1 MIVNL
6 IKPQQ
11 MFSLTLP
18 HKIKG
23 QYWLTDIDANGESRD
38 LISIEAVKG
47 EWVLKS
53 NKKVSILDAEN
64 KVVSNT
70 ILKALSFFN
79 LKINGSND
87 RVILFAENIDESRQT
102 LNKVVVKEAT
112 TLSIGRTNDNNLC
125 YENKFVSGKHAKLSY
140 DGNSWSI
147 SDLES
152 TNGTYV
158 NGYRVT
164 SGVLNS
170 GDFIYIMGLK
180 IIVGNSFL
188 AINNPD
194 NLLHITSG
202 SLKSYKP
209 QLISERQD
217 EPDIPEK
224 TFFFRSPR
232 FHREVEHAEI
242 KIDPPPQL
250 QKIDTVPLALM
261 LGPSITMGMTSLST
275 GLLTLNNVISN
286 GGEVTQ
292 ALPTLLMSVSMLLG
306 TVLWPILTK
315 KYEKKQRLINDKKR
329 QDKYLA
335 YLDEIRDEIK
345 RKCKEQSDILS
356 ENLVS
361 PDACADRIA
370 EQKQNLWERV
380 PGQDDFLRLRLGL
393 GNLPLD
399 ADVKYPEKKFTMDD
413 DNLQD
418 AMLSLGSEPKQL
430 IGVPISVSLVE
441 NTTVGVCGEYL
452 TSTNMLKSLILQ
464 MIALHSYDE
473 LKIMLITDESERN
486 EWDFIRPIPHFW
498 NDDKTTRFFASNA
511 DEVKELSA
519 YMEKIIVSRTDAA
532 NQDYSDFSPYYVII
546 STSKK
551 LTENCEALGQ
561 LLKFKNNRG
570 FSILL
575 SGRELRDLP
584 KETKLVISLCGDKS
598 KMFTRDDTSGKSIS
612 FKADIIN
619 ETAIDNLAQ
628 DIANIEL
635 DLGSKHF
642 ALPSMITFLEMFN
655 VGKIEHL
662 NSLTR
667 WKENNPTIS
676 LQTPIGVDS
685 YGGLFNLDLHEKF
698 HGPHGLV
705 AGMTGSGKSEF
716 IITYILSLAVNYHP
730 DEVAFILIDY
740 KGGGLTG
747 AFEDDERG
755 IKLPHLAGTITNL
768 DGAAVKRSLI
778 SIQSELRR
786 RQAIFNEARKISN
799 EGTMDIY
806 KYQQLYR
813 DKIVSEPVPHL
824 FIISDE
830 FAELKSQQP
839 EFMEQLISAARIGR
853 SLGVHLILATQ
864 KPSGVVDDQIWS
876 NSKFRVCLKV
886 QEKADSQDM
895 IKCPDAAELSQT
907 GRFYLQV
914 GFNELF
920 ALGQS
925 AWCGA
930 EYIPTDTVEKSV
942 DSSIQVVDNLGRV
955 IMNVKPNKKKRTEG
969 SKIKQIVAIVKYLS
983 DLAGEEKI
991 TVRPLWL
998 EPIPQ
1003 FIYVDELESKYGI
1016 NEKGFVL
1023 NPVIGE
1029 YDDPFNQKQGVL
1041 TVPFTKDGNCLVYGS
1056 TGNGKTTFLT
1066 SLCYALI
1073 KNHTVEELNLYIMD
1087 FGSETLKAFENA
1099 PQVGG
1104 VIVSSDEE
1112 KTINFIKMLHGE
1124 IERRRNLFSEYGGDY
1139 QEYIRNSGKTEPNI
1153 VVVMNNYSGFAEQ
1166 YEDLQD
1172 EFSLLTRDGVK
1183 YGIYFAVTAS
1193 SVNAVRYKTQ
1203 QNFKNMLTMQL
1214 NDATDYSIVVGKTDG
1229 LIPSKYKGRGL
1240 VALERVYEFQTA
1252 YCRNVADMQ
1261 DYLRE
1266 FCKELKQNSDAVAK
1280 PIPVLPDVVN
1290 LDYVSKY
1297 SDGIRNIPIGVGK
1310 KSLNVL
1316 GINLQNKVVYPFVS
1330 QEIYEMIPF
1339 VEEFVRVLS
1348 SGKPAIIIDAEQALS
1363 SELKECAAFVT
1374 GSYESF
1380 VLDLFN
1386 EMVLRNNTYKDAGL
1400 NPASLDSFEERVY
1413 VIVGMKRLLE
1423 QLSADSKDKLSTLL
1437 EKGEAI
1443 FKLHFV
1449 IIESVSGYGS
1459 FSYDAWYKRHLNGT
1473 DGVWIGDGIA
1483 DQYFLKI
1490 SKVTSDLYEEV
1501 GNDYGYL
1508 VSRNRPALMKAL
1520 SHGLNEEVM

>member
-1 MIVNL
+1 
-6 IKPQQ
+6 
-11 MFSLTLP
+11 
-18 HKIKG
+18 
-23 QYWLTDIDANGESRD
+23 
-38 LISIEAVKG
+38 
-47 EWVLKS
+47 
-53 NKKVSILDAEN
+53 
-64 KVVSNT
+64 
-70 ILKALSFFN
+70 
-79 LKINGSND
+79 
-87 RVILFAENIDESRQT
+87 
-102 LNKVVVKEAT
+102 
-112 TLSIGRTNDNNLC
+112 
-125 YENKFVSGKHAKLSY
+125 
-140 DGNSWSI
+140 
-147 SDLES
+147 
-152 TNGTYV
+152 
-158 NGYRVT
+158 
-164 SGVLNS
+164 
-170 GDFIYIMGLK
+170 
-180 IIVGNSFL
+180 
-188 AINNPD
+188 
-194 NLLHITSG
+194 
-202 SLKSYKP
+202 
-209 QLISERQD
+209 
-217 EPDIPEK
+217 
-224 TFFFRSPR
+224 
-232 FHREVEHAEI
+232 
-242 KIDPPPQL
+242 
-250 QKIDTVPLALM
+250 
-261 LGPSITMGMTSLST
+261 
-275 GLLTLNNVISN
+275 
-286 GGEVTQ
+286 
-292 ALPTLLMSVSMLLG
+292 
-306 TVLWPILTK
+306 
-315 KYEKKQRLINDKKR
+315 
-329 QDKYLA
+329 
-335 YLDEIRDEIK
+335 
-345 RKCKEQSDILS
+345 
-356 ENLVS
+356 
-361 PDACADRIA
+361 
-370 EQKQNLWERV
+370 
-380 PGQDDFLRLRLGL
+380 
-393 GNLPLD
+393 
-399 ADVKYPEKKFTMDD
+399 
-413 DNLQD
+413 
-418 AMLSLGSEPKQL
+418 
-430 IGVPISVSLVE
+430 
-441 NTTVGVCGEYL
+441 
-452 TSTNMLKSLILQ
+452 
-464 MIALHSYDE
+464 
-473 LKIMLITDESERN
+473 
-486 EWDFIRPIPHFW
+486 
-498 NDDKTTRFFASNA
+498 
-511 DEVKELSA
+511 
-519 YMEKIIVSRTDAA
+519 
-532 NQDYSDFSPYYVII
+532 
-546 STSKK
+546 
-551 LTENCEALGQ
+551 
-561 LLKFKNNRG
+561 
-570 FSILL
+570 
-575 SGRELRDLP
+575 
-584 KETKLVISLCGDKS
+584 
-598 KMFTRDDTSGKSIS
+598 
-612 FKADIIN
+612 
-619 ETAIDNLAQ
+619 
-628 DIANIEL
+628 
-635 DLGSKHF
+635 
-642 ALPSMITFLEMFN
+642 
-655 VGKIEHL
+655 
-662 NSLTR
+662 
-667 WKENNPTIS
+667 
-676 LQTPIGVDS
+676 
-685 YGGLFNLDLHEKF
+685 
-698 HGPHGLV
+698 
-705 AGMTGSGKSEF
+705 
-716 IITYILSLAVNYHP
+716 
-730 DEVAFILIDY
+730 
-740 KGGGLTG
+740 
-747 AFEDDERG
+747 
-755 IKLPHLAGTITNL
+755 
-768 DGAAVKRSLI
+768 
-778 SIQSELRR
+778 
-786 RQAIFNEARKISN
+786 
-799 EGTMDIY
+799 
-806 KYQQLYR
+806 
-813 DKIVSEPVPHL
+813 
-824 FIISDE
+824 
-830 FAELKSQQP
+830 
-839 EFMEQLISAARIGR
+839 
-853 SLGVHLILATQ
+853 
-864 KPSGVVDDQIWS
+864 
-876 NSKFRVCLKV
+876 
-886 QEKADSQDM
+886 M

-930 EYIPTDTVEKSV
+930 EYIPTETVEKSV

-998 EPIPQ
+998 EPIPE

-1016 NEKGFVL
+1016 DEKGFAL

-1041 TVPFTKDGNCLVYGS
+1041 TIPFTKDGNCLVYGS

-1240 VALERVYEFQTA
+1240 VALDRVYEFQTA

-1280 PIPVLPDVVN
+1280 PIPVLPDAVN

-1297 SDGIRNIPIGVGK
+1297 SDGIRNIPVGVGK

-1380 VLDLFN
+1380 ILDLFN
-1386 EMVLRNNTYKDAGL
+1386 EMVLRNNTYNDAGL
-1400 NPASLDSFEERVY
+1400 NSASLDSFEERVY

-1508 VSRNRPALMKAL
+1508 VSRNRPTLMKAL
-1520 SHGLNEEVM
+1520 SHGLSEEVL